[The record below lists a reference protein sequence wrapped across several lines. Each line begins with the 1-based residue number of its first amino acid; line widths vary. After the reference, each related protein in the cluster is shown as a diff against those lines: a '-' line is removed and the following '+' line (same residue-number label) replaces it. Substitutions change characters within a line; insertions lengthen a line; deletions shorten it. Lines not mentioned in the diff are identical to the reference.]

1 MIDKVLKLF
10 DKLSIQGKFMYN
22 AVDQHGLQVGIKNML
37 LSCVVLMHACELIHF
52 HSFWYTYQS

>member
-52 HSFWYTYQS
+52 HS